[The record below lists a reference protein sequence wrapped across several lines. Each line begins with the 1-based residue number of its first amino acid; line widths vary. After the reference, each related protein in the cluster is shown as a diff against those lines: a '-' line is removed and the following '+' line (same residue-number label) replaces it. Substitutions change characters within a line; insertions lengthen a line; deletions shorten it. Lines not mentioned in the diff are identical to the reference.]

1 MIPLGIRW
9 VRLHR
14 LDLMTPPQID
24 CEQMVV
30 NLTACDFWSQTLGSS
45 RAGTITAR
53 GRKEKSDGA
62 FSEAVMSH
70 ILPFSI
76 VTGTLHI
83 N

>member
-1 MIPLGIRW
+1 M
-9 VRLHR
+9 RLHR
-14 LDLMTPPQID
+14 LDLMTQFD

-30 NLTACDFWSQTLGSS
+30 NLTACDFWSQTLGT
-45 RAGTITAR
+45 GTITAR

-76 VTGTLHI
+76 VTGTHMYILKECLYI
-83 N
+83 FRI